1 LAYTFEIYV
10 IARDE
15 DAVKLFKEN
24 NPCITSAKF
33 CVNPS
38 SIFKVISEILFS
50 DADYA
55 IICHDDV
62 TYPSS
67 FNSIINDL
75 VSKLN
80 TDWPKWGIAG
90 NSGISVVQNVCDN
103 RIVKYA
109 IEDGELP
116 SSIGH
121 ILPAETIDGNTILLN
136 CRSLRN
142 AKISIP
148 QYDGMHEYDTILS
161 IATQYHGL
169 SVLIC
174 PELACFHLNISY
186 PTTSVPIQY
195 SDAFLSFL
203 SSKITNRKLKTVREN
218 FSIPK
223 KNSSEQRY
231 DLRRLAAVNASK
243 GRTAKLGIITR
254 SQFRSISLL
263 NRTIESVKEFRDA
276 AISNIQITHYIA
288 TDVSKIIEF
297 PGSEDVTILHYPD
310 VKREDSRNILIQR
323 AVNDSNDDFILLLD
337 DDDWLFPNE
346 ALLVSAALVST
357 PRTGSLVVESQL
369 FEELFDSESGE
380 LLSRNEN
387 PTHVFRSD
395 DWQQNFSG
403 INHIPSCGVFYSRE
417 LVTEVPDASFN
428 SVKYY
433 EDFAI
438 SSFVMLNPRAAFFN
452 IPVLTAGISI
462 RSHPDEVV
470 KNTVTEKDRSKWNQ
484 SLAEFSYL
492 YADQKQNNIVRGI
505 GGALAINIQQI
516 EYNSK
521 QSRHSTQS
529 YSLSRSDRAALVISR
544 TAKGAFYF
552 SVKPHLYASNIQRFI
567 TETKNKGLRGL
578 VREVADTN

>member
-1 LAYTFEIYV
+1 
-10 IARDE
+10 
-15 DAVKLFKEN
+15 
-24 NPCITSAKF
+24 
-33 CVNPS
+33 
-38 SIFKVISEILFS
+38 
-50 DADYA
+50 
-55 IICHDDV
+55 
-62 TYPSS
+62 
-67 FNSIINDL
+67 
-75 VSKLN
+75 LN
-80 TDWPKWGIAG
+80 ADWPNWGIAG

-116 SSIGH
+116 SSIGN

-161 IATQYHGL
+161 VATQYHGL
-169 SVLIC
+169 SVLVC

-203 SSKITNRKLKTVREN
+203 SSKITNRKLKTVRES

-231 DLRRLAAVNASK
+231 DLRRFAAVNASK

-263 NRTIESVKEFRDA
+263 NRTIESVKQFRNA

-288 TDVSKIIEF
+288 TDVSKLIEF
-297 PGSEDVTILHYPD
+297 TGSDDVTILHYPD

-323 AVNDSNDDFILLLD
+323 AVNDSNDDFIILLD

-380 LLSRNEN
+380 LLSRNES

-484 SLAEFSYL
+484 SLAELSYL
-492 YADQKQNNIVRGI
+492 YAEQKKNNIVRGI
-505 GGALAINIQQI
+505 GGTLALNIQQI

-521 QSRHSTQS
+521 QSLYSTQS
-529 YSLSRSDRAALVISR
+529 HSLSRSDRAALVISR

-552 SVKPHLYASNIQRFI
+552 SVKPHLYAGNIRRYM
-567 TETKNKGLRGL
+567 TEARNKGLRGL
-578 VREVADTN
+578 VRAVADTN

>member
-288 TDVSKIIEF
+288 TDV
-297 PGSEDVTILHYPD
+297 
-310 VKREDSRNILIQR
+310 
-323 AVNDSNDDFILLLD
+323 
-337 DDDWLFPNE
+337 
-346 ALLVSAALVST
+346 
-357 PRTGSLVVESQL
+357 
-369 FEELFDSESGE
+369 
-380 LLSRNEN
+380 
-387 PTHVFRSD
+387 
-395 DWQQNFSG
+395 
-403 INHIPSCGVFYSRE
+403 
-417 LVTEVPDASFN
+417 
-428 SVKYY
+428 
-433 EDFAI
+433 
-438 SSFVMLNPRAAFFN
+438 
-452 IPVLTAGISI
+452 
-462 RSHPDEVV
+462 
-470 KNTVTEKDRSKWNQ
+470 
-484 SLAEFSYL
+484 
-492 YADQKQNNIVRGI
+492 
-505 GGALAINIQQI
+505 
-516 EYNSK
+516 
-521 QSRHSTQS
+521 
-529 YSLSRSDRAALVISR
+529 
-544 TAKGAFYF
+544 
-552 SVKPHLYASNIQRFI
+552 
-567 TETKNKGLRGL
+567 
-578 VREVADTN
+578 